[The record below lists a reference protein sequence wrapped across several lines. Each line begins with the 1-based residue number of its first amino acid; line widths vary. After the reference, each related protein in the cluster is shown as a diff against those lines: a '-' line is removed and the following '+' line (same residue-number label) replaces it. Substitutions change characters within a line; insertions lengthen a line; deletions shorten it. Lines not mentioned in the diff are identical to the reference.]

1 MLRFLAFQLGAKI
14 FSLAPKSSADA
25 PLCFA
30 GQSSQCAATAYNTN
44 AKMEP
49 TEAASAAS
57 LSQIKPLPSSHR
69 TTEIT
74 SSAAAAAAP
83 TAELAITIPLA
94 PPAKNNGQA
103 NDNIIA
109 ATSPGQLQQ
118 RRSGRKRNRPR
129 NYSDTSSI
137 NSSDDEQQQRRQL
150 KPVASPRIKNGKK
163 TQKHSNNNI
172 IIAPPHVENTAS
184 PSLVDKEL
192 LSKLPEATVSKYFE
206 EESSWRFHNPD
217 FPTNSHE
224 QLTKLRD
231 ESSIP
236 SMKAAVTSDKL
247 PPIPPPP
254 ALPPFPDTGYCK
266 WSFDAESRVLY
277 ANFRDTTATLN
288 PQFPEIKPLDEEFLL
303 RMMERDDITVISEGL
318 ADEISSSLWTR
329 EYIVGCIGSEYH
341 HKFRA
346 FQKKTRTV
354 ANTTNDKQ
362 TTSTTTIEYHEEKSG
377 WYSMK
382 FSSYF
387 DYLEKRRN
395 VQEKGGD
402 DNSGNSNDR
411 MFSFEDCNG
420 KEHSIDAEEVS
431 LVSVTSPQSE
441 GDCSFYLLI
450 SSFCNPCLDF
460 FLLQYMIDV
469 DLPKLLPRSF
479 EDFQNKFK
487 LSSILPGGSHCMMNA
502 VS

>member
-1 MLRFLAFQLGAKI
+1 
-14 FSLAPKSSADA
+14 
-25 PLCFA
+25 
-30 GQSSQCAATAYNTN
+30 
-44 AKMEP
+44 MEP
-49 TEAASAAS
+49 MEAASAAP
-57 LSQIKPLPSSHR
+57 LSHMEPLPSHR
-69 TTEIT
+69 PTEVT
-74 SSAAAAAAP
+74 SSAAAAAP
-83 TAELAITIPLA
+83 TAGQPIITIPLA
-94 PPAKNNGQA
+94 PPANNNGQA

-137 NSSDDEQQQRRQL
+137 NSSDDEQQQRRRQL

-163 TQKHSNNNI
+163 TQKRSNNTI
-172 IIAPPHVENTAS
+172 ISAAPHVNNTAL

-192 LSKLPEATVSKYFE
+192 ISKLPEATVSKYFE

-236 SMKAAVTSDKL
+236 SMKAAVTSDNL
-247 PPIPPPP
+247 SPIPPPP
-254 ALPPFPDTGYCK
+254 PLPDLPNTGYCK

-277 ANFRDTTATLN
+277 ANFRNITAPIN
-288 PQFPEIKPLDEEFLL
+288 PQFPVIMPPDEEFLL

-318 ADEISSSLWTR
+318 TDEISASLWTR

-362 TTSTTTIEYHEEKSG
+362 TTATKTIEYHEEKSG

-402 DNSGNSNDR
+402 GNSGNSRSNDR

-431 LVSVTSPQSE
+431 LVSVA
-441 GDCSFYLLI
+441 LL
-450 SSFCNPCLDF
+450 ST
-460 FLLQYMIDV
+460 
-469 DLPKLLPRSF
+469 
-479 EDFQNKFK
+479 
-487 LSSILPGGSHCMMNA
+487 
-502 VS
+502 

>member
-1 MLRFLAFQLGAKI
+1 
-14 FSLAPKSSADA
+14 
-25 PLCFA
+25 
-30 GQSSQCAATAYNTN
+30 
-44 AKMEP
+44 MEP
-49 TEAASAAS
+49 TEASTAS
-57 LSQIKPLPSSHR
+57 LSQIMEQLPSSHR

-74 SSAAAAAAP
+74 SSAAAAAP
-83 TAELAITIPLA
+83 TAEQPITVPLA
-94 PPAKNNGQA
+94 PPANNNGQA

-137 NSSDDEQQQRRQL
+137 NSSDDEQQRRQL
-150 KPVASPRIKNGKK
+150 KPAASPRKNGKK
-163 TQKHSNNNI
+163 TQKRSSNNDVI
-172 IIAPPHVENTAS
+172 IIAEPTAS

-254 ALPPFPDTGYCK
+254 PLPDLPNTGYCK

-288 PQFPEIKPLDEEFLL
+288 PQFTVIMSPDEEFLL

-354 ANTTNDKQ
+354 AVANTTNDKQ

-395 VQEKGGD
+395 VQEKGGG

-431 LVSVTSPQSE
+431 LVSVTPPQSE
-441 GDCSFYLLI
+441 GECSFFI
-450 SSFCNPCLDF
+450 ST
-460 FLLQYMIDV
+460 Y
-469 DLPKLLPRSF
+469 
-479 EDFQNKFK
+479 
-487 LSSILPGGSHCMMNA
+487 
-502 VS
+502 

>member
-1 MLRFLAFQLGAKI
+1 
-14 FSLAPKSSADA
+14 
-25 PLCFA
+25 
-30 GQSSQCAATAYNTN
+30 
-44 AKMEP
+44 ME
-49 TEAASAAS
+49 
-57 LSQIKPLPSSHR
+57 QLPSSHR
-69 TTEIT
+69 TTKTT
-74 SSAAAAAAP
+74 SSAAAAAP
-83 TAELAITIPLA
+83 TAEQPITVPLA
-94 PPAKNNGQA
+94 PPANNNGQA

-137 NSSDDEQQQRRQL
+137 NSSDDEQQRQQRRQL

-163 TQKHSNNNI
+163 TQKRSNNDV
-172 IIAPPHVENTAS
+172 IIAAPHVENTSS

-217 FPTNSHE
+217 FPSNSHE

-254 ALPPFPDTGYCK
+254 PLPDLPDTGYCK

-288 PQFPEIKPLDEEFLL
+288 PQFPVIMSLDEEFLL

-354 ANTTNDKQ
+354 PNTTNDDKQ
-362 TTSTTTIEYHEEKSG
+362 TARSTTIEYHEEKSG

-395 VQEKGGD
+395 VQENMRKEGGD

-431 LVSVTSPQSE
+431 LVSVVTSPQSGGE
-441 GDCSFYLLI
+441 CSLFISTYSLILQPVSQLLLI
-450 SSFCNPCLDF
+450 TVHD
-460 FLLQYMIDV
+460 
-469 DLPKLLPRSF
+469 
-479 EDFQNKFK
+479 
-487 LSSILPGGSHCMMNA
+487 
-502 VS
+502 

>member
-1 MLRFLAFQLGAKI
+1 
-14 FSLAPKSSADA
+14 
-25 PLCFA
+25 
-30 GQSSQCAATAYNTN
+30 
-44 AKMEP
+44 MEP
-49 TEAASAAS
+49 VEATIAPP
-57 LSQIKPLPSSHR
+57 LSQMEPLPSSSR
-69 TTEIT
+69 PTEVT
-74 SSAAAAAAP
+74 SSAAAAAAAAP
-83 TAELAITIPLA
+83 TVEQPIITVPLA
-94 PPAKNNGQA
+94 PPANNNGQA
-103 NDNIIA
+103 DDITA

-129 NYSDTSSI
+129 NYSDTSSF
-137 NSSDDEQQQRRQL
+137 NSSDDDDEQRRRRQL

-163 TQKHSNNNI
+163 SQKRSNNNV
-172 IIAPPHVENTAS
+172 IIAAPHVKNTAP

-192 LSKLPEATVSKYFE
+192 LSKLPEATASKYYE

-217 FPTNSHE
+217 FPSNSNE

-247 PPIPPPP
+247 PTIPPPP
-254 ALPPFPDTGYCK
+254 SLPPFPNTGYCK

-277 ANFRDTTATLN
+277 ANFRDITATPK
-288 PQFPEIKPLDEEFLL
+288 PQFPVIMSPDEQFLL

-318 ADEISSSLWTR
+318 ADEISASLWTR

-354 ANTTNDKQ
+354 ANTTNEKQ
-362 TTSTTTIEYHEEKSG
+362 TTTTTTIEYHEEKTG

-395 VQEKGGD
+395 VQENMRKEGGG
-402 DNSGNSNDR
+402 DNSGNSRSNDR

-431 LVSVTSPQSE
+431 LVSVTPPQSE
-441 GDCSFYLLI
+441 GD
-450 SSFCNPCLDF
+450 
-460 FLLQYMIDV
+460 
-469 DLPKLLPRSF
+469 
-479 EDFQNKFK
+479 
-487 LSSILPGGSHCMMNA
+487 
-502 VS
+502 

>member
-25 PLCFA
+25 TLVFA
-30 GQSSQCAATAYNTN
+30 LLGNQRKRCTACNTN

-74 SSAAAAAAP
+74 SSAAAAAP
-83 TAELAITIPLA
+83 TAELAITVPLA

-103 NDNIIA
+103 NDKIIA

-118 RRSGRKRNRPR
+118 RRSGRKRSRPR

-137 NSSDDEQQQRRQL
+137 NSSDDEQQQRRRQL

-163 TQKHSNNNI
+163 TQKHSNNND
-172 IIAPPHVENTAS
+172 IIAPPHIENTAL

-236 SMKAAVTSDKL
+236 SMKAAVTSDNL

-288 PQFPEIKPLDEEFLL
+288 PQFPVIMPLDEEFIL

-402 DNSGNSNDR
+402 DNSRNSRSNDR

-431 LVSVTSPQSE
+431 LVSVTPLQSE
-441 GDCSFYLLI
+441 GECSIFI
-450 SSFCNPCLDF
+450 ST
-460 FLLQYMIDV
+460 Y
-469 DLPKLLPRSF
+469 
-479 EDFQNKFK
+479 
-487 LSSILPGGSHCMMNA
+487 
-502 VS
+502 